1 MYNPSS
7 PTCVSDHAS
16 FSACTARRSL
26 PAISVSSHFPHVLPA
41 DPYLRFRFPIAFL
54 TYNSS
59 SPTCAFSPFSA
70 FHMYNSPILTC
81 VSDHTRFPHVQ
92 LADPYLR
99 FRFPIAFRTYNSSI
113 STCVSAPAAFSACT
127 TRQSL
132 PASPLPPRFPHV
144 QPVDPYLRL

>member
-1 MYNPSS
+1 MYCPLI
-7 PTCVSDHAS
+7 PTYGFGFLSLSARTTRRFLHAS
-16 FSACTARRSL
+16 PL
-26 PAISVSSHFPHVLPA
+26 PPRFPHVQLA
-41 DPYLRFRFPIAFL
+41 NPYLRFRFPIAFL

-99 FRFPIAFRTYNSSI
+99 FRFPIAFRTYNSPI

-144 QPVDPYLRL
+144 QPVDPYMRL